1 MSAKSNRKLRQHEP
15 DSSAHFG
22 ETSRGKLEV
31 VAGDAAGS
39 VPTLDGVIHERARLA
54 ILTALATGDNRS
66 HTELR
71 DLLGLT
77 DGNLSVHARKLEE
90 ALYVTCTKEFAG
102 RTPRTTYRLTDLGR
116 EAFERYI
123 AHLESLISAIR
134 TTQ

>member
-1 MSAKSNRKLRQHEP
+1 MSARSNRKLKQQQAE
-15 DSSAHFG
+15 SSEQDN
-22 ETSRGKLEV
+22 ETRRHRLEV

-39 VPTLDGVIHERARLA
+39 VPALDGVIHERARLA
-54 ILTALATGDNRS
+54 ILTALATGDDRS

-90 ALYVTCTKEFAG
+90 AEYVTCSKEFAG
-102 RTPRTTYRLTDLGR
+102 RTPRTTYRLTDRGR
-116 EAFERYI
+116 KAFERYI